1 MRKQFNASAITLYDK
16 NEDMVIGTLIHYK
29 GTEPMP
35 WFPSN
40 GILLFNG
47 DGYSSDAG
55 YTVIITVV
63 NRDTGWKVFVDGS
76 GYFADIEA
84 FE

>member
-1 MRKQFNASAITLYDK
+1 MQNKSIVRAITLYDK
-16 NEDMVIGTLIHYK
+16 EEDMVIGTLIHYK
-29 GTEPMP
+29 CTEPMP
-35 WFPSN
+35 WLPSN

-47 DGYSSDAG
+47 DGYTSDSG

-63 NRDTGWKVFVDGS
+63 NRDTGWKVFVDGT
-76 GYFADIEA
+76 GYFANIAA

>member
-1 MRKQFNASAITLYDK
+1 MQNKSIVRAITLYDK
-16 NEDMVIGTLIHYK
+16 AADMVIGTLLQYQDN
-29 GTEPMP
+29 EPIP
-35 WFPSN
+35 WVPSN

-47 DGYSSDAG
+47 DGYSSASG

-63 NRDTGWKVFVDGS
+63 NRETGWKVFVDGS
-76 GYFADIEA
+76 GYFANIEA

>member
-1 MRKQFNASAITLYDK
+1 MRKQFNARAITLYDK
-16 NEDMVIGTLIHYK
+16 KEDMVIGTLMLYK
-29 GTEPMP
+29 ATEPIP
-35 WFPSN
+35 WLPSN

-47 DGYSSDAG
+47 DGYSSDSG

-63 NRDTGWKVFVDGS
+63 NRETGWKVFVDGS
-76 GYFADIEA
+76 GYFANIEA